1 MVAMAARAV
10 DDVRTGS
17 PLPELIAVIDKACS
31 NAAPNWGICPRLW
44 CGECVLQVL
53 ENLGAAAGANLLAPA
68 VLFFALGAI
77 AGWLKSDLTIPDQ
90 VAKSLALYLMLC
102 IGFKGGVEARASGL
116 TPDLISAG
124 ALGLVLSFAAP
135 FAAYAALR
143 AFGALDRVTAAATAA
158 HYGSV
163 SVVTFAAGSEYLRA
177 IGVEFGGYMAAVLA
191 LMETPAILAALL
203 IAGSR
208 GAAGARIKPTLWRE
222 VFLNGAAVVLVG
234 SFMIGAITNEPG
246 RERLDVFVGALFQ
259 GALCLFLLDMGLVAS
274 RRLAE
279 APKLNWRLIGF
290 ALVWPLLSASVALAA
305 SMALNLSLGD
315 ASLMAVLAASASY
328 IAAPAAMR
336 IALPKADAGVYLS
349 LSLGVTFPF
358 NLLVGIPLYHALASL
373 MYG

>member
-1 MVAMAARAV
+1 MGAIETIAA
-10 DDVRTGS
+10 
-17 PLPELIAVIDKACS
+17 
-31 NAAPNWGICPRLW
+31 
-44 CGECVLQVL
+44 
-53 ENLGAAAGANLLAPA
+53 GAAANLLTPA
-68 VLFFALGAI
+68 VLFFALGAV
-77 AGWLKSDLTIPDQ
+77 AGWLKSDLTVPEQ
-90 VAKSLALYLMLC
+90 VAKTLAIYLMLC

-116 TPDLISAG
+116 SIDLLSAG
-124 ALGLVLSFAAP
+124 GLGLVLSFAAP

-143 AFGALDRVTAAATAA
+143 VLGSLDRITAAATAA

-177 IGVEFGGYMAAVLA
+177 IGVEFGGYMAAVVA

-208 GAAGARIKPTLWRE
+208 GGGAGARIKPTLWRE

-234 SFMIGAITNEPG
+234 SFIIGALTGERG
-246 RERLDVFVGALFQ
+246 MERLDVFVGALFQ

-274 RRLAE
+274 RRIAE
-279 APKLNWRLIGF
+279 APKLNWRLIVF
-290 ALVWPLLSASVALAA
+290 ALTWPLLSATTALAA
-305 SMALNLSLGD
+305 SLALNLSLGD

-358 NLLVGIPLYHALASL
+358 NLLVGIPLYHAFARLL
-373 MYG
+373 YG

>member
-1 MVAMAARAV
+1 MLESL
-10 DDVRTGS
+10 GS
-17 PLPELIAVIDKACS
+17 IGA
-31 NAAPNWGICPRLW
+31 
-44 CGECVLQVL
+44 
-53 ENLGAAAGANLLAPA
+53 GAAANLLTPA

-77 AGWLKSDLTIPDQ
+77 AGWLKSDLTVPEQ
-90 VAKSLALYLMLC
+90 VAKTLALYLMLC

-116 TPDLISAG
+116 TPDLLSAG
-124 ALGLVLSFAAP
+124 GLGLVLSFAAP
-135 FAAYAALR
+135 FAAYVTLR
-143 AFGALDRVTAAATAA
+143 AVGALDRVTAAATAA

-163 SVVTFAAGSEYLRA
+163 SVVTFAAGSEYLRG

-208 GAAGARIKPTLWRE
+208 EGTAETRLKPTLWRE

-234 SFMIGAITNEPG
+234 SFIIGVITGERG
-246 RERLDVFVGALFQ
+246 MERLDVFVGALFQ

-279 APKLNWRLIGF
+279 APKLTWRLIGF
-290 ALVWPLLSASVALAA
+290 AVTWPLLSAAVALAA
-305 SMALNLSLGD
+305 SAGLGLSLGD
-315 ASLMAVLAASASY
+315 ASLMAILAASASY

-358 NLLVGIPLYHALASL
+358 NLLVGIPLYHAAARFL
-373 MYG
+373 YG

>member
-1 MVAMAARAV
+1 METIAA
-10 DDVRTGS
+10 
-17 PLPELIAVIDKACS
+17 
-31 NAAPNWGICPRLW
+31 
-44 CGECVLQVL
+44 
-53 ENLGAAAGANLLAPA
+53 GAAANLLTPA
-68 VLFFALGAI
+68 VLFFALGAL
-77 AGWLKSDLTIPDQ
+77 AGWLKSDLTIPEQ
-90 VAKSLALYLMLC
+90 VAKTLALYLMLC
-102 IGFKGGVEARASGL
+102 IGFKGGVEAHASGL
-116 TPDLISAG
+116 SVDLLSAG
-124 ALGLVLSFAAP
+124 GLGLVLSFAAP

-143 AFGALDRVTAAATAA
+143 ALGGLDRVTAAATAA

-208 GAAGARIKPTLWRE
+208 DGAAGARIKPSLWRE

-234 SFMIGAITNEPG
+234 SFIIGAITGERG
-246 RERLDVFVGALFQ
+246 MERLDVFVGALFQ

-274 RRLAE
+274 RRLSE
-279 APKLNWRLIGF
+279 APRLNWRLVAF
-290 ALVWPLLSASVALAA
+290 ALFWPLLSAATALAA
-305 SMALNLSLGD
+305 SSALQLSIGD

-358 NLLVGIPLYHALASL
+358 NLLVGIPLYHALARL

>member
-1 MVAMAARAV
+1 M
-10 DDVRTGS
+10 
-17 PLPELIAVIDKACS
+17 
-31 NAAPNWGICPRLW
+31 
-44 CGECVLQVL
+44 L
-53 ENLGAAAGANLLAPA
+53 ENLSAAASANLLAPA
-68 VLFFALGAI
+68 VLFFALGAV
-77 AGWLKSDLTIPDQ
+77 AGWLRSDLTIPDQ
-90 VAKSLALYLMLC
+90 VAKTLALYLMLC

-116 TPDLISAG
+116 TADLISAG
-124 ALGLVLSFAAP
+124 ALGLCLSFAAP

-143 AFGALDRVTAAATAA
+143 TFGALDRVTAAATAA

-191 LMETPAILAALL
+191 LMETPAIVAALM

-208 GAAGARIKPTLWRE
+208 DGAAGARVKPTLWRE
-222 VFLNGAAVVLVG
+222 VFLNGAAVVLIG
-234 SFMIGAITNEPG
+234 SFIIGAITGELG
-246 RERLDVFVGALFQ
+246 KARLDVFVGALFQ

-279 APKLNWRLIGF
+279 APGLNWRLIGF
-290 ALVWPLLSASVALAA
+290 ALVWPLLSAAVALAA
-305 SMALNLSLGD
+305 SAALNLSIGD
-315 ASLMAVLAASASY
+315 ATLMAVLAASASY

-358 NLLVGIPLYHALASL
+358 NLLIGVPLYHAAARFL
-373 MYG
+373 YG

>member
-1 MVAMAARAV
+1 MPKWRALWQAVRRIGGGMLEPLGSIAA
-10 DDVRTGS
+10 
-17 PLPELIAVIDKACS
+17 
-31 NAAPNWGICPRLW
+31 
-44 CGECVLQVL
+44 
-53 ENLGAAAGANLLAPA
+53 GAAANLLTPA

-77 AGWLKSDLTIPDQ
+77 AGWLKSDLTIPEQ
-90 VAKSLALYLMLC
+90 VAKTLALYLMLC

-124 ALGLVLSFAAP
+124 GLGLVLSFAAP

-143 AFGALDRVTAAATAA
+143 GFGALDRVTAAATAA

-177 IGVEFGGYMAAVLA
+177 VGVEFGGYMAAVLA

-208 GAAGARIKPTLWRE
+208 EGAAGTVRFKPTLWRE

-234 SFMIGAITNEPG
+234 SFMIGAVTG
-246 RERLDVFVGALFQ
+246 ARGMERLDVFVSALFQ

-290 ALVWPLLSASVALAA
+290 AIGWPLLSAAIALAA
-305 SMALNLSLGD
+305 SIALKLSLGD

-358 NLLVGIPLYHALASL
+358 NLLVGIPLYHAFARLL
-373 MYG
+373 YG